1 MRNLL
6 VALLMMFS
14 TSVLSGEI
22 NEMHTPNEGGG
33 IIALTTTPCPN
44 SKWLKQGFLYRSYA
58 TEANGTV
65 HEGCWISP
73 SIEDAPRHPAVRI
86 IPVVNSIWE
95 GDTRYSWTADIFRP
109 AEYI

>member
-6 VALLMMFS
+6 VAMLMMFS
-14 TSVLSGEI
+14 TTVLSGEI
-22 NEMHTPNEGGG
+22 KEMHVPNEGGG
-33 IIALTTTPCPN
+33 VIALTTTPCPN
-44 SKWLKQGFLYRSYA
+44 KVWANKGYLYRSYA
-58 TEANGTV
+58 TEGNGTM

-73 SIEDAPRHPAVRI
+73 STADAPKHPSVRI

-95 GDTRYSWTADIFRP
+95 GDVQHSWTADIFKP